1 MSALSAGTLDKRVR
15 FQRPFMVKDSLG
27 APRREWVDT
36 VTVWA
41 NIEPLSARDLIS
53 AQRISNEISHIIT
66 VRFQSA
72 FSNAALVSEYRA
84 LYKNRVFRIFGAI
97 NEGEQGVLVT
107 LWAAEGLDD
116 GQT

>member
-27 APRREWVDT
+27 APRREWVDA

-41 NIEPLSARDLIS
+41 NIEPLNARDLVT
-53 AQRISNEISHIIT
+53 AQRISNEISHTIT

-72 FSNAALVSEYRA
+72 FSNAASVAEYRA
-84 LYKNRVFRIFGAI
+84 LYKNRIFRIFGAI

>member
-15 FQRPFMVKDSLG
+15 LQRPFMVKDSLG
-27 APRREWVDT
+27 APRREWVDA

-72 FSNAALVSEYRA
+72 FFNATLVSEYRA

-116 GQT
+116 GQR